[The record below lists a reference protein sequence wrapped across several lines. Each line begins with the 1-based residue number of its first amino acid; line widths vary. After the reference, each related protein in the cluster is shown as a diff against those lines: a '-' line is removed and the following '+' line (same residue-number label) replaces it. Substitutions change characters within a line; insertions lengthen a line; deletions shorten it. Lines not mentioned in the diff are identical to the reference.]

1 MVDMSQVMHHGAQ
14 FASSLWTIL
23 GPMLAERIP
32 EISAAIYGAW
42 ATRDW
47 VKLKQA
53 AEKICG
59 DLAGETITND
69 QRLESAVSAIWKI
82 TPTKL
87 KMWPFINEKTITN
100 MVKTIYATRV
110 KPDIKMGK
118 ISEATVQS
126 AVAQLPAA
134 ISTAVD
140 FINHSGS
147 VGDVSTNEIASGVY
161 QITKGIVNF

>member
-1 MVDMSQVMHHGAQ
+1 MVDMSQVMLHGSQ
-14 FASSLWTIL
+14 FASSLWAIL

-47 VKLKQA
+47 VKLKQD

-59 DLAGETITND
+59 DLAGETISND

-82 TPTKL
+82 TPSKL

-100 MVKTIYATRV
+100 MVKTIYSTRV

-118 ISEATVQS
+118 ITEATVQD

-134 ISTAVD
+134 VNTTVD
-140 FINHSGS
+140 FINHTG
-147 VGDVSTNEIASGVY
+147 VIDDISTKQISSGVY
-161 QITKGIVNF
+161 EITKGIVNF